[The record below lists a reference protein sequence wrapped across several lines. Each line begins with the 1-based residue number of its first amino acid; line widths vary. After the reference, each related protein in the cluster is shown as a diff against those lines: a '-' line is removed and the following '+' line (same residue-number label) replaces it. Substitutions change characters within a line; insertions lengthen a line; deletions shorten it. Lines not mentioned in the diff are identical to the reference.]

1 MIILST
7 NVPYFLSYCFIVFK
21 TSASRNISFKLFW
34 TIVNHFIGIIQS
46 RLSEHYK
53 ILPSMYAF
61 LIFCSPCDHV
71 DISKC
76 IFTCIHDN
84 FYIFNTQQPMQ

>member
-34 TIVNHFIGIIQS
+34 TFVNHFIGTI
-46 RLSEHYK
+46 
-53 ILPSMYAF
+53 
-61 LIFCSPCDHV
+61 
-71 DISKC
+71 DIYRNNPKPF
-76 IFTCIHDN
+76 IGTL
-84 FYIFNTQQPMQ
+84 